1 MGSRGSKKKQQEK
14 QSQQEEPKP
23 IEPKPKAK
31 TPSVDES
38 TDDEHDSDEDRHE
51 RRNDINDED
60 DDDQLL
66 FPVDNQ
72 HNDPLKRGQP
82 ASSVVPQINNG
93 HKMGNNAPKLGIHA
107 DEKNVDNLY
116 QQPIVDNLHQQ
127 HSTESPVDGKI
138 IIKMDDYDDE
148 AVRDKIISEKRH
160 YPGSYDY
167 RPYLTIEETDEKD
180 NRKKID
186 YYTQQFVTRKAS
198 GILLS
203 HTPYPDYN
211 DLRRREQRLNKPYE
225 RSLFGD

>member
-93 HKMGNNAPKLGIHA
+93 HKMGNNAPKL
-107 DEKNVDNLY
+107 
-116 QQPIVDNLHQQ
+116 
-127 HSTESPVDGKI
+127 ESPVDGKI